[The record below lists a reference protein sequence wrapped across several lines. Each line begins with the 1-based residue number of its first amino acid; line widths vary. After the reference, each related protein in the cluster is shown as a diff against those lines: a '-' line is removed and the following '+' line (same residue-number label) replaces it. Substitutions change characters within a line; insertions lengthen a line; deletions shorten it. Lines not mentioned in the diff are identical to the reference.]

1 MIAALPARSERQAV
15 LVAELSVLWADPHA
29 RLVQVAST
37 EPTLVAELNGGH
49 LNADGTVWK
58 DVEGDDTKSEFSVV
72 SRQSG
77 ASYVSTAS
85 RSSVRSSASS
95 SVSILSNLSIGSS
108 GGKSLASTSAFSI
121 DGLDHSLLSRGT
133 AKGPGGSDIGG
144 KKEAPRKYKR
154 RQRKT
159 CKGEGGRDLWGLRR
173 EAAVCAE
180 LWTLAQ
186 VSAIARSAKDLC
198 DVLSLFALGD
208 EGDISLA
215 CELQR
220 SVDVYVKCLQSNPPP
235 VAPLYPPQ
243 WMGIRQLVTVCRYQ
257 ETMFPAINLSD
268 LRTSLVPGLGPGSLA
283 KKDKAADDNENE
295 DCDGDGDDLA
305 ALARQLHFN
314 LIQESKQN
322 STVDTW
328 WKTAA
333 DGISLWQSSR
343 RIVLES

>member
-1 MIAALPARSERQAV
+1 MIAALPSRSERQAV

-58 DVEGDDTKSEFSVV
+58 DVEGDDTKSEFSIV

-85 RSSVRSSASS
+85 RSSVKSSASS

-108 GGKSLASTSAFSI
+108 GGKSSASTSAFSI

-133 AKGPGGSDIGG
+133 AKGPGGSDLGG

-173 EAAVCAE
+173 ESAVCAE

-208 EGDISLA
+208 EGDITLA

-220 SVDVYVKCLQSNPPP
+220 SVDVYVKCLQSQPPP

-268 LRTSLVPGLGPGSLA
+268 LRTPLGPGSVTLV
-283 KKDKAADDNENE
+283 KRDKRVEYNDNDN
-295 DCDGDGDDLA
+295 DDGDGDDIP

-333 DGISLWQSSR
+333 DGISLWQSYR

>member
-1 MIAALPARSERQAV
+1 MIATLPARSERQAI
-15 LVAELSVLWADPHA
+15 LVAELSDLWMKPHA
-29 RLVQVAST
+29 RLLQVASS
-37 EPTLVAELNGGH
+37 EPTLIAELNGGH

-58 DVEGDDTKSEFSVV
+58 DVEGDDTKSEFSIV

-85 RSSVRSSASS
+85 RSSVRSTASS
-95 SVSILSNLSIGSS
+95 SVSILSNLSVGSS
-108 GGKSLASTSAFSI
+108 AGKSSASTSAFSI

-133 AKGPGGSDIGG
+133 AKGPGGSEVGG

-180 LWTLAQ
+180 LWGLAQ
-186 VSAIARSAKDLC
+186 MSMIARGAKDLC

-208 EGDISLA
+208 VGDNSLA

-220 SVDVYVKCLQSNPPP
+220 SVDVYVKCLQSVPPP

-243 WMGIRQLVTVCRYQ
+243 WMAIRQMVTVCRYQ
-257 ETMFPAINLSD
+257 ETMFPPINLSD
-268 LRTSLVPGLGPGSLA
+268 LPTPHSELA
-283 KKDKAADDNENE
+283 PKKDKVGNDDENEN
-295 DCDGDGDDLA
+295 DDEIV

-314 LIQESKQN
+314 HIQEKKQN

-333 DGISLWQSSR
+333 EGISLWQSCR